1 MYHLLL
7 VFNHLENERKE
18 ILLVKRQLM
27 KCVLIKLAV
36 RVTISKI
43 MTLNITKVAFS
54 ISQIVPSFDLLV
66 SVSCTFFAVHFS

>member
-27 KCVLIKLAV
+27 KCVLNKLAV

-43 MTLNITKVAFS
+43 ITLNITKVAFT
-54 ISQIVPSFDLLV
+54 ISQIVPCFDLLV
-66 SVSCTFFAVHFS
+66 SVSRTFFAVHFS